1 MTTEFHSYTS
11 PTLLSMSEL
20 DLANPPPAYLICKHC
35 PASMWLVTGGE
46 ARSYC
51 SRMHLITWSL
61 DEQTGPSKCDGQ
73 VISLAELDAR
83 RQEDQ

>member
-11 PTLLSMSEL
+11 PTLLLMPEH
-20 DLANPPPAYLICKHC
+20 DLANPPPASVICKHC
-35 PASMWLVTGGE
+35 PASMWLVSAGE
-46 ARSYC
+46 VKCYC

-61 DEQTGPSKCDGQ
+61 DEQAAPSKCDGQ
-73 VISLAELDAR
+73 AISLAELDAR